1 MLRTKMVLIGAALL
15 VLTGQANA
23 VAVASSD
30 PPWSTERIER
40 LPPEIRRVVVAKCGA
55 YAEAGHYFV
64 TYDHDSNVIRL
75 DYSLLQCPGVHVSGN
90 GRGREQETFV
100 RHGGRY
106 FPSYGH
112 RDEHLFLR

>member
-15 VLTGQANA
+15 VLTGQARA

-75 DYSLLQCPGVHVSGN
+75 DYSLLQCPGARVSGN

-106 FPSYGH
+106 FPSHAH